1 MPEIVPGYNT
11 EQKVIT
17 VANNDT
23 AINAEL
29 TTQAVDSWI
38 ATLFTVSGSD
48 VIILFSRNVVI
59 PES

>member
-11 EQKVIT
+11 EQKVVT
-17 VANNDT
+17 VVNNDT
-23 AINAEL
+23 DINAEL

-48 VIILFSRNVVI
+48 VIILFTRNVAV
-59 PES
+59 EET